1 MKPLSLKTL
10 RRSLALALLLGTTAI
25 SAVSGS
31 DASAPAAK
39 PAAKTVKRSDELPL
53 LIQVRSEVDR
63 PFEGWRK
70 AKLKEHGKLYAIIA
84 ISEAPSD
91 LKLVQPVDE
100 DNLLRILRVELTKRG
115 FVEITPKQQPEIVLT
130 VTYGRGL
137 LRNPYQDDSM
147 VNDSSDPPVVTI
159 TGAFPTQLIRQKEKD
174 FEEKLQNANF
184 EKLFIRVTAWKF
196 PEKVPGVDPG
206 KKIKPYQ
213 LWKTI
218 IITDDPTN
226 RDLNQFLEKMLAAGA
241 NFFDREIEKEEAEIV
256 DTLPEGKVT
265 VGDIKVLE
273 DGAPDIKTD
282 GKSDRKTK

>member
-1 MKPLSLKTL
+1 MSRFLPQIIRYALG
-10 RRSLALALLLGTTAI
+10 LAVLVTSAI
-25 SAVSGS
+25 A
-31 DASAPAAK
+31 AAPAAK
-39 PAAKTVKRSDELPL
+39 PLPKAPTNKDELPL

-70 AKLKEHGKLYAIIA
+70 AKLKEHGKLYAIVA
-84 ISEAPSD
+84 ISESPSD
-91 LKLVQPVDE
+91 VKLVRPVDE

-115 FVEITPKQQPEIVLT
+115 FVEITPKQQPEILLT

-147 VNDSSDPPVVTI
+147 VNETSDPPVVTI

-196 PEKVPGVDPG
+196 PEKASGEPKE
-206 KKIKPYQ
+206 KKVKPYQ

-218 IITDDPTN
+218 IVTDDPTN

-256 DTLPEGKVT
+256 DTLPEGTVT
-265 VGDIKVLE
+265 VGDITVLKPG
-273 DGAPDIKTD
+273 DPDIKTD
-282 GKSDRKTK
+282 GKSGSKSKK

>member
-1 MKPLSLKTL
+1 MSHPFQPIP
-10 RRSLALALLLGTTAI
+10 RHGVALLMLVLLGT
-25 SAVSGS
+25 GS
-31 DASAPAAK
+31 VGFGAK
-39 PAAKTVKRSDELPL
+39 GSTGATKNKDELPL

-70 AKLKEHGKLYAIIA
+70 AKLKEHGKLYAIVA
-84 ISEAPSD
+84 ISESPSD
-91 LKLVQPVDE
+91 EKLVRPVDE
-100 DNLLRILRVELTKRG
+100 DKLLAILRVELTKRG
-115 FVEITPKQQPEIVLT
+115 FVEITPKQQPEILLT

-147 VNDSSDPPVVTI
+147 VNDSSAPPVVTI

-196 PEKVPGVDPG
+196 PERAQGEPTE

-218 IITDDPTN
+218 VVTDDPAN

-241 NFFDREIEKEEAEIV
+241 NFFDREIAKEEAEIV
-256 DTLPEGKVT
+256 DTLPEGTVT
-265 VGDIKVLE
+265 VGDITVLKPG
-273 DGAPDIKTD
+273 DPDIKSGD
-282 GKSDRKTK
+282 QPASKSQR